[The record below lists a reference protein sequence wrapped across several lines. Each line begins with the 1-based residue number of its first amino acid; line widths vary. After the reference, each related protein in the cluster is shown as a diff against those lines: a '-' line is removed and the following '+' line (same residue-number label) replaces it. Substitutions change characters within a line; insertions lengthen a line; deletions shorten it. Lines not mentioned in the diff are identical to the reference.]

1 MLDTIYDKDC
11 ISREFDVGYQSFN
24 TKEAVSILSK
34 CKLLVLQN
42 VFDKTL
48 LTEYHNKFT
57 NYINA
62 INSSRIST
70 DGCTRRGENL

>member
-1 MLDTIYDKDC
+1 M
-11 ISREFDVGYQSFN
+11 GYQSFN